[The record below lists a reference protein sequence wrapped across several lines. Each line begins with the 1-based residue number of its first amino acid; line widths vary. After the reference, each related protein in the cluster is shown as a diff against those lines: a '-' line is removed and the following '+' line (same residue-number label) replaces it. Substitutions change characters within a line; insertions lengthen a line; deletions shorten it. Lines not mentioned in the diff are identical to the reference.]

1 MPQVARFMDM
11 VGTGVIQ
18 NTKVTSVIGEGRPI
32 ATLGD
37 IVSTHG
43 DAPHIGASIVAG
55 CSATVLAE
63 GQPVAMV
70 GSTATCMHPVTMGS
84 FTVFV
89 GL

>member
-1 MPQVARFMDM
+1 MRSKLFVGPAPAGPPQVHLKAA
-11 VGTGVIQ
+11 
-18 NTKVTSVIGEGRPI
+18 S
-32 ATLGD
+32 D
-37 IVSTHG
+37 ISTHG

>member
-18 NTKVTSVIGEGRPI
+18 NTKVTSVIVEGRPI

-43 DAPHIGASIVAG
+43 EAPHIGASIVAG

>member
-1 MPQVARFMDM
+1 MPQVARLMDM

-18 NTKVTSVIGEGRPI
+18 NTKVTSVIVEGRPI

-43 DAPHIGASIVAG
+43 EAPHIGASIVAG

-63 GQPVAMV
+63 VAALAV
-70 GSTATCMHPVTMGS
+70 PPTALALP
-84 FTVFV
+84 
-89 GL
+89 